1 VSTSTRRRVPKN
13 LTLEL
18 GLEAVRAQ
26 EELDRSGYRVPGRP
40 LFDVPKIPLGVSSLS
55 DDDLMRLFAELTRWT
70 DHVGGQL
77 VLQEISE
84 RYATS
89 AYDLAYAQVYT
100 SRMGKKP
107 KTEGQSNLVRSETL
121 ADPDVVELRD
131 TVDAT
136 YARRKVLGLMLSNL
150 ERDAQLV
157 SRELTRRTSREA
169 RDVRV
174 DRNRP

>member
-1 VSTSTRRRVPKN
+1 
-13 LTLEL
+13 
-18 GLEAVRAQ
+18 
-26 EELDRSGYRVPGRP
+26 
-40 LFDVPKIPLGVSSLS
+40 
-55 DDDLMRLFAELTRWT
+55 MRLFAELTRWT